1 MGEFKSRGWRI
12 YGRVQGVGFRYF
24 VVREAEKL
32 GLVGWTANL
41 SDGSVEVRAGG
52 KAKALERFRE
62 SLARG
67 PAHSIV
73 ERVAELEFVEN
84 LEKVRGFA
92 IRYVSA

>member
-24 VVREAEKL
+24 VVREAERL
-32 GLVGWTANL
+32 ELRGWTANMP
-41 SDGSVEVRAGG
+41 DGSVEVRAGG
-52 KAKALERFRE
+52 EAEALERFRE

-73 ERVAELEFVEN
+73 ERVVELEFVEN
-84 LEKVRGFA
+84 LEKARGFA